1 MCQERQAFWKSVTG
15 NVSKR
20 DLCILWKMWRV
31 RQAENVSRELRS
43 ASQEVIKKIII
54 WGLHNLQSKLERQTV
69 WKHVKR
75 ALLSE
80 EVIKKIII
88 CLQSNL
94 KGNKIFCWKSDSLKI
109 CQQSFAEPGSHQE
122 NYHLRLAQP
131 AFKLKR
137 QSLQSEN
144 VLRELCLARKSSR
157 KLSSEACPTC
167 NQTSK
172 AKSPLCTAFSQVL
185 FLQWLG
191 YFYETNGCLCIF
203 YVHSISNPLDRHA
216 APDSVNAQ
224 EPTFGE

>member
-1 MCQERQAFWKSVTG
+1 
-15 NVSKR
+15 
-20 DLCILWKMWRV
+20 
-31 RQAENVSRELRS
+31 
-43 ASQEVIKKIII
+43 
-54 WGLHNLQSKLERQTV
+54 
-69 WKHVKR
+69 
-75 ALLSE
+75 
-80 EVIKKIII
+80 
-88 CLQSNL
+88 
-94 KGNKIFCWKSDSLKI
+94 LKI
-109 CQQSFAEPGSHQE
+109 CQQSFAEPGRHHE

-185 FLQWLG
+185 FLEWLG
-191 YFYETNGCLCIF
+191 YFYETNGFFCIF
-203 YVHSISNPLDRHA
+203 YVRSISNPLA

-224 EPTFGE
+224 KPTSGE